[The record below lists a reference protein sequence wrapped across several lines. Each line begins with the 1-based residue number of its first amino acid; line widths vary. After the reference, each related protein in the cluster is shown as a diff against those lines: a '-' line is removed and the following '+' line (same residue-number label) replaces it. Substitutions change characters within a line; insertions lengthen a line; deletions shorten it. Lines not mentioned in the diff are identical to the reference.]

1 MADMDAM
8 NVAWLKAARSM
19 KGGEGFEVHMN
30 YPVSPSGTT
39 INGVIIAPSF
49 EAWGVFSDG
58 YFDSPAMKVDKEMA
72 EILTCSGGNIWAS
85 VEVKVE

>member
-1 MADMDAM
+1 MNAL
-8 NVAWLKAARSM
+8 NVAWLKAVRSM
-19 KGGEGFEVHMN
+19 KGGEEIELHIE
-30 YPVSPSGTT
+30 YPVSPGGTA